1 MLRVDPELSESPFD
15 KLTVLSNVEGLT
27 AARKIAEQ
35 LFLRRSFKTTLN
47 VVEGS
52 RGNPNAVS

>member
-47 VVEGS
+47 AVEGS